1 MSDYETLRKFADT
14 VGLVA
19 MAALFVL
26 LCIWPFLPGKGATNR
41 RMAQSI
47 FEGDDDG
54 E

>member
-1 MSDYETLRKFADT
+1 MSDYESLRHFADSI
-14 VGLVA
+14 GLAV
-19 MAALFVL
+19 MVVLFL
-26 LCIWPFLPGKGATNR
+26 GLCLWPFLPGKKATNQ

>member
-1 MSDYETLRKFADT
+1 MSDYETLRRFADSI
-14 VGLVA
+14 GLAVMVA
-19 MAALFVL
+19 IFLALCL
-26 LCIWPFLPGKGATNR
+26 WPFLPGKNATNQ

>member
-1 MSDYETLRKFADT
+1 MSDYESLRQFADS

-19 MAALFVL
+19 MAVVFVI
-26 LCIWPFLPGKGATNR
+26 LCLWPFLPGKNATNR

-47 FEGDDDG
+47 LEGDDDG